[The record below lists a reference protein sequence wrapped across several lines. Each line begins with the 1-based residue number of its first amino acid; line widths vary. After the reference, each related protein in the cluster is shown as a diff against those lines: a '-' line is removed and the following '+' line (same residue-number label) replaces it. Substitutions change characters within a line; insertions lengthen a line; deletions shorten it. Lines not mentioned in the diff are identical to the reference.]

1 MTDPIVAVPDAA
13 AKPAEGAR
21 TISKLKEKRRKFTT
35 RSKRGGKKHR
45 SKAEQSK
52 VESEEAASEHA
63 RKIALFHSLEK
74 RIARASGAELIALK
88 AEQEKL
94 GGLKEYQQASM
105 HGARHGDSSKWLIAT
120 LEKRHGRRP
129 TRLLDVGAI
138 AGTSYK
144 KYKSIDATYI
154 DINPQADHVI
164 KSDFLEFPEPEVP
177 YDVVCLSLVLNFVG
191 SIEDRVEMLVR
202 AHLFTQ
208 PEGYLYVVL
217 PLACVGK

>member
-1 MTDPIVAVPDAA
+1 MTDTALTEE
-13 AKPAEGAR
+13 KKEEGAR
-21 TISKLKEKRRKFTT
+21 TGSTLKEKRRKFTT
-35 RSKRGGKKHR
+35 RGKRAGKKHR
-45 SKAEQSK
+45 SKQEQKKLEDAEK
-52 VESEEAASEHA
+52 AASEHA

-74 RIARASGAELIALK
+74 RIARASGKELIALK
-88 AEQEKL
+88 AEQEAL
-94 GGLKEYQQASM
+94 GGLKEYQKASL
-105 HGARHGDSSKWLIAT
+105 HGARHGDSSKWLITT
-120 LEKRHGRRP
+120 LEKLHGRRP

-144 KYKSIDATYI
+144 KYKSIQPTYI

-164 KSDFLEFPEPEVP
+164 KADFLEFPEPEELF
-177 YDVVCLSLVLNFVG
+177 DVVCLSLVLNYVG
-191 SIEDRVEMLVR
+191 SIEDRAEMIQR